1 MLDANDIQIISQIV
15 TTALEKNNI
24 AINEKIQDNNKE
36 IHELIQDNN
45 KEIHELI
52 QDNNK
57 EIHELIH
64 RNNKAI
70 RAEMMTIIESEVNPK
85 LRLLAE
91 GQEALLEKINRI
103 DKQDELVGRVVVLE
117 EAVKRLNRELSAIK
131 QAQ

>member
-24 AINEKIQDNNKE
+24 AINEK
-36 IHELIQDNN
+36 IQDNN

>member
-1 MLDANDIQIISQIV
+1 MLDPNDIQIITQIV
-15 TTALEKNNI
+15 TTALEKNNL

-36 IHELIQDNN
+36 IRELLQDNN
-45 KEIHELI
+45 KEIHELLY
-52 QDNNK
+52 K
-57 EIHELIH
+57 
-64 RNNKAI
+64 NNKAI
-70 RAEMMTIIESEVNPK
+70 RAEMRTIIESEVNPK

-91 GQEALLEKINRI
+91 GQDALLEKINRI

>member
-1 MLDANDIQIISQIV
+1 MLDANDIQIITQIV
-15 TTALEKNNI
+15 TTALEKNNL

-36 IHELIQDNN
+36 IHD
-45 KEIHELI
+45 
-52 QDNNK
+52 
-57 EIHELIH
+57 LIH
-64 RNNKAI
+64 KNNKAI
-70 RAEMMTIIESEVNPK
+70 RSEMMTIIESEVNPK

-91 GQEALLEKINRI
+91 GQDALLEKINRI

>member
-1 MLDANDIQIISQIV
+1 MLDPNDIQIITQIV
-15 TTALEKNNI
+15 TTALEKNNL

-36 IHELIQDNN
+36 IRELLQDNN
-45 KEIHELI
+45 KEIHELLY
-52 QDNNK
+52 K
-57 EIHELIH
+57 
-64 RNNKAI
+64 NNKAI

-91 GQEALLEKINRI
+91 GQDALLEKINRI

>member
-1 MLDANDIQIISQIV
+1 MLDANDIQIITQIV

-36 IHELIQDNN
+36 IRELLQDNN
-45 KEIHELI
+45 KEIHELLF
-52 QDNNK
+52 K
-57 EIHELIH
+57 
-64 RNNKAI
+64 NNKAI

-91 GQEALLEKINRI
+91 GQDALLEKINRI

>member
-1 MLDANDIQIISQIV
+1 MLDANDIQIITQIV
-15 TTALEKNNI
+15 TTALEKNNL

-36 IHELIQDNN
+36 IHELIH
-45 KEIHELI
+45 K
-52 QDNNK
+52 
-57 EIHELIH
+57 
-64 RNNKAI
+64 NNKAI
-70 RAEMMTIIESEVNPK
+70 RSEMMTIIESEVNPK

-91 GQEALLEKINRI
+91 GQDALLEKINRI